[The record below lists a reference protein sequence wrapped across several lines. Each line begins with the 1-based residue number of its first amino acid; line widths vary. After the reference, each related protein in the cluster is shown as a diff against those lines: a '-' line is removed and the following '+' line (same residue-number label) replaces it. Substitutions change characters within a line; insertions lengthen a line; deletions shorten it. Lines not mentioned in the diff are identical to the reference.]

1 MLIKFWV
8 ILKKDLIMIN
18 MVKNSLNKVEDHQAI
33 VASNSISHQPISETL
48 TISLKNSSV
57 VRILLQT
64 FLMMTMISLVEV
76 LEIDLEEEWWAMDSQ
91 VDLEEDSVE
100 D

>member
-18 MVKNSLNKVEDHQAI
+18 MVKNSLNKVEGHQVI

>member
-1 MLIKFWV
+1 
-8 ILKKDLIMIN
+8 MIN

-76 LEIDLEEEWWAMDSQ
+76 LEIDLEEE
-91 VDLEEDSVE
+91 
-100 D
+100 

>member
-1 MLIKFWV
+1 M
-8 ILKKDLIMIN
+8 ILKKDLITIN
-18 MVKNSLNKVEDHQAI
+18 MVKNSLNKVEGHQVI

-76 LEIDLEEEWWAMDSQ
+76 LEIDLEEE
-91 VDLEEDSVE
+91 
-100 D
+100 